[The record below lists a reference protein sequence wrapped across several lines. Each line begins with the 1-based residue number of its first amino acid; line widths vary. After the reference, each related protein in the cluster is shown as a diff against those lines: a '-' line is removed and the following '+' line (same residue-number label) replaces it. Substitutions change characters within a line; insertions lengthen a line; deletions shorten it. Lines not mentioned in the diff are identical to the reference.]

1 MYETRKDVK
10 LANEGLMRL
19 AGSGL
24 CPLSTP
30 WWRDSL
36 LAGAKEGRGER
47 ESKKKKKSMNYFLSI
62 YSVTRSIIWG
72 VLFRGA
78 GLLHGRGAEA
88 WSSPSSLFFAGNH
101 GSSTAAGELSH
112 QEASF

>member
-47 ESKKKKKSMNYFLSI
+47 ESKKKKKK
-62 YSVTRSIIWG
+62 
-72 VLFRGA
+72 A
-78 GLLHGRGAEA
+78 
-88 WSSPSSLFFAGNH
+88 
-101 GSSTAAGELSH
+101 
-112 QEASF
+112 

>member
-1 MYETRKDVK
+1 MYETCKDVK

-47 ESKKKKKSMNYFLSI
+47 ESKKKKK
-62 YSVTRSIIWG
+62 
-72 VLFRGA
+72 A
-78 GLLHGRGAEA
+78 
-88 WSSPSSLFFAGNH
+88 
-101 GSSTAAGELSH
+101 
-112 QEASF
+112 

>member
-47 ESKKKKKSMNYFLSI
+47 ESKKKKKKHE
-62 YSVTRSIIWG
+62 
-72 VLFRGA
+72 LFPEY
-78 GLLHGRGAEA
+78 LFSH
-88 WSSPSSLFFAGNH
+88 SLNNLGCVV
-101 GSSTAAGELSH
+101 
-112 QEASF
+112 